1 MKKLCKILLLCGLVF
16 MGGCSK
22 NISKEN
28 EHSQKDTT
36 TLHIIVNNEKKEVF
50 NKDVTVDGNVASLE
64 EFLEKADELDVVLT
78 DSKYGKRLDGML
90 NIETKDWNKG
100 PWWLYSSTTNKK
112 CKENNM
118 CPAISDLTIENGDE
132 FTFEFTS
139 EM

>member
-28 EHSQKDTT
+28 EQPQKDTT

-50 NKDVTVDGNVASLE
+50 NKDVTVDGNVTSLE
-64 EFLEKADELDVVLT
+64 EFLEKADELDVILT